1 MLHSIVE
8 CRKPVIAPIN
18 GPAPGAG
25 LAVAA
30 SCDQNMTVNLQN
42 SEDSKEAMRAFVEK
56 RKPLLKGR

>member
-1 MLHSIVE
+1 M
-8 CRKPVIAPIN
+8 IAPIN